1 MAGICAYSLVNLLP
15 GGRTNITGN
24 TADRGGAA
32 VLVNTTLIVQPGHI
46 LTAMH
51 NAAKS
56 HGGAIA
62 MLAGASLAVLEGT
75 SCTKSECPSSK
86 RGSGS
91 CDIECMSI
99 ACNWDGG
106 DCVDQRIEAA
116 GAGSEAG
123 QVCDFTAA
131 AMDVTTAVEDTA
143 AVLEH
148 YPACGD
154 IPLR

>member
-1 MAGICAYSLVNLLP
+1 VNLLP

-32 VLVNTTLIVQPGHI
+32 VLVNTMLILQPGHI
-46 LTAMH
+46 LTAMR
-51 NAAKS
+51 NAAQS

-62 MLAGASLAVLEGT
+62 MLAGASLALLEGT
-75 SCTKSECPSSK
+75 SCAKTECPSSK

-91 CDIECMSI
+91 CEIECMSI

-123 QVCDFTAA
+123 QVCDFTADA
-131 AMDVTTAVEDTA
+131 AVEDTA